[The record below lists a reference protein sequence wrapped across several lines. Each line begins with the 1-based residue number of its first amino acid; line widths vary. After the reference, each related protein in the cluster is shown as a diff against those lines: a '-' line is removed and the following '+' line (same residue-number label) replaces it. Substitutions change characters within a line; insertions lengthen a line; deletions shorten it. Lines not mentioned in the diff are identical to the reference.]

1 VKFQKCRWSEN
12 DGCSLNGFFMSRLS
26 ATIAL
31 APPDPRSLANV
42 VKRWAGN
49 ISRSFMAEK
58 DKEGCVQEKDCPSY
72 RFQVII
78 TNSPHTGVNTAG
90 AHYV

>member
-1 VKFQKCRWSEN
+1 
-12 DGCSLNGFFMSRLS
+12 
-26 ATIAL
+26 
-31 APPDPRSLANV
+31 
-42 VKRWAGN
+42 
-49 ISRSFMAEK
+49 MAEK